1 MPFCYSG
8 SQLRA
13 DTCSYTKDPSLLPP
27 TPTPHPRVRRDDGD
41 SPCFLPHCTEPSQ
54 GHKNPETASSTLLS
68 RAHPSLPLPSLLPYH
83 LCQHTFPNSA
93 KESRKQIFSCLREL
107 AGYKAL
113 MGAGTSDKTITSVE
127 AVVNLTCIPQMV
139 SHRTRALSPGF
150 RWSTCRQDRVTH
162 AWVT

>member
-13 DTCSYTKDPSLLPP
+13 DTCSYTRIPPCLP
-27 TPTPHPRVRRDDGD
+27 TPLPQSGGD
-41 SPCFLPHCTEPSQ
+41 SPFFLPHCTEPSQ
-54 GHKNPETASSTLLS
+54 GHKNPETTSSTLLS
-68 RAHPSLPLPSLLPYH
+68 RAHLSLPLPSLLPYH

-113 MGAGTSDKTITSVE
+113 MGAGTSDKTITSAE

-139 SHRTRALSPGF
+139 SHRASALSPGF

-162 AWVT
+162 ARVT